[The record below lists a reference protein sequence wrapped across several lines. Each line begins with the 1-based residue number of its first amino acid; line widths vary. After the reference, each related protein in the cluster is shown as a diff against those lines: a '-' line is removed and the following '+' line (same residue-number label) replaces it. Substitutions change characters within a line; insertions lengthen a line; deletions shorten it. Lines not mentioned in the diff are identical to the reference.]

1 MQSQPHQNGAGLLR
15 RLDSGIAG
23 IEAAIIGLSI
33 LAMALNTIANVF
45 GRYVFSQSIYFSE
58 EMNEI
63 LMVTVTFMGLGYVTR
78 KGRHIR
84 MSAVYDMLTER
95 HRRWLMTI
103 IALTTAA
110 AMFLLTWQAWEYVA
124 KVAAR
129 GRLTPAM
136 QIPLW
141 WTYVGVIV
149 GLALTGLQYLLAAW
163 ANMTRRDGVWVSFNE
178 TDDYEDPE
186 LSALLDLQEG
196 EGPRQDKE
204 GRP

>member
-15 RLDSGIAG
+15 RLDSEIAE